1 MEGWLRTARIATG
14 NYGEEPSS
22 EAVHMYARSSAQSS
36 QRSVMNAEGNLR
48 PDAICDGGDLDCGSG
63 LLLIIRNAMQ
73 PLPPG
78 GVLEVRSREISV
90 KEDLPAWCRLV
101 GHTLVTV
108 QPGEGTYTHY
118 YVRKQEADATLK
130 ADVDKARAFVWSA
143 RVRWTEGMQARA
155 FIRNHSFTVGQPASF
170 DTQDPAPS
178 AVEYLLAA
186 IGGCLAVG
194 FQWRAS
200 QRGLEVRNLEV
211 SLQAQADNILVFLGL
226 EEQGHP
232 GLKQIE
238 GRLYIDADGDED
250 VLQALWQETLRR
262 SPVTQSFLHE
272 VPVQLEL
279 RRV

>member
-1 MEGWLRTARIATG
+1 
-14 NYGEEPSS
+14 
-22 EAVHMYARSSAQSS
+22 
-36 QRSVMNAEGNLR
+36 MNSEGNIR

-73 PLPPG
+73 PLAPG
-78 GVLEVRSREISV
+78 GILEVRSREVSV

-101 GHTLVTV
+101 GHTLMTV

-118 YVRKQEADATLK
+118 YVRKQQADEALQ
-130 ADVDKARAFVWSA
+130 ADVDKARSFVWSA

-155 FIRNHSFTVGQPASF
+155 FVRNHSFTVGQPASF

-200 QRGLEVRNLEV
+200 QHGIEVRNLEV
-211 SLQAQADNILVFLGL
+211 SLQCQADNILVFLGL
-226 EEQGHP
+226 DEQGHP

-238 GRLYIDADGDED
+238 GRLYVDADDDGD
-250 VLQALWQETLRR
+250 VLQDLWQETLKR
-262 SPVTQSFLHE
+262 SPVTQSLLRE
-272 VPVQLEL
+272 VPIQLEL

>member
-1 MEGWLRTARIATG
+1 
-14 NYGEEPSS
+14 
-22 EAVHMYARSSAQSS
+22 
-36 QRSVMNAEGNLR
+36 MNTDGSLR
-48 PDAICDGGDLDCGSG
+48 PDAVCDGGDLDCGSG

-78 GVLEVRSREISV
+78 GVLEVRSRESSV

-101 GHTLVTV
+101 GHTLEDV

-118 YVRKQEADATLK
+118 YVRKQQADAALK
-130 ADVDKARAFVWSA
+130 ADVDKARSFVWSA

-155 FIRNHSFTVGQPASF
+155 FIRNHSFNVGQPASF

-186 IGGCLAVG
+186 IGGCLAVAL
-194 FQWRAS
+194 QWRAS
-200 QRGLEVRNLEV
+200 QRGIEVRNLEV

-226 EEQGHP
+226 EDEGHP
-232 GLKQIE
+232 GLKRVE
-238 GRLYIDADGDED
+238 GRLYIDADADDD
-250 VLQALWQETLRR
+250 VLQELWQETLRR
-262 SPVTQSFLHE
+262 SPVTQSFRRE